1 MGVTRRDIE
10 KIAALAELGV
20 DDAAAAEL
28 ERQLTR
34 ILDYVAQL
42 GEVGDDAIS
51 PVDERATRLRRDV
64 LDPDPLTRTPQEIAP
79 AFQDGLFTV
88 PRRTPAQEGT
98 TPPMRRPQ
106 DPTPTSSPPRRTPAE
121 EGTTPP
127 MRGPQ
132 DPTPASSPPRRTRLG
147 ELDRGQDG
155 P

>member
-1 MGVTRRDIE
+1 MGVTRRDIG

-42 GEVGDDAIS
+42 GEVTDDAAS
-51 PVDERATRLRRDV
+51 AVDDRAARLRRDV
-64 LDPDPLTRTPQEIAP
+64 VDPDPLSRSPLEIAP

-88 PRRTPAQEGT
+88 PR
-98 TPPMRRPQ
+98 
-106 DPTPTSSPPRRTPAE
+106 
-121 EGTTPP
+121 
-127 MRGPQ
+127 
-132 DPTPASSPPRRTRLG
+132 LG
-147 ELDRGQDG
+147 ALDRGEDA